1 MTFTWPAALVL
12 LALIPAGAWLLGA
25 LDRRRRRRAA
35 ARGGLDLGGG
45 GANRRAALR
54 RIPALL
60 FIAGFAV
67 LVVSLA
73 RPQSVLSLPREEGTV
88 ILAFDVSGS
97 MAATDLQPTRMAAA
111 KAAAEAFVAQQPSSV
126 VIGIVAFSDSGLA
139 VQAPTNDQGA
149 VLAAISR
156 LAPERGTS
164 LGEGILASLEAIAL
178 EESPPAT
185 DYYSIRSPSP
195 SPSPSPTPTP
205 TPVPAGT
212 HTSAVIVLLTDG
224 ENNEAPD
231 PAVAV
236 QAAADRGIRIFTV
249 GLGSPAGTTV
259 NLDGFQVHTQL
270 NEPLL
275 QQIASVTDGAYYR
288 AEDAQQLRSIY
299 AGLDTRLVV
308 EPEKIEITGLFA
320 GAGILLLAAGGVAS
334 LVWLGR
340 LP

>member
-1 MTFTWPAALVL
+1 
-12 LALIPAGAWLLGA
+12 
-25 LDRRRRRRAA
+25 
-35 ARGGLDLGGG
+35 
-45 GANRRAALR
+45 
-54 RIPALL
+54 
-60 FIAGFAV
+60 
-67 LVVSLA
+67 
-73 RPQSVLSLPREEGTV
+73 
-88 ILAFDVSGS
+88 
-97 MAATDLQPTRMAAA
+97 
-111 KAAAEAFVAQQPSSV
+111 

-195 SPSPSPTPTP
+195 SPSPTPTP

-231 PAVAV
+231 PAVAA

>member
-195 SPSPSPTPTP
+195 SPSPTPTP

-231 PAVAV
+231 PAVAA

>member
-1 MTFTWPAALVL
+1 VTFTWPAALVL

-231 PAVAV
+231 PAVAA

>member
-1 MTFTWPAALVL
+1 
-12 LALIPAGAWLLGA
+12 
-25 LDRRRRRRAA
+25 
-35 ARGGLDLGGG
+35 
-45 GANRRAALR
+45 
-54 RIPALL
+54 
-60 FIAGFAV
+60 V

-231 PAVAV
+231 PAVAA

>member
-1 MTFTWPAALVL
+1 VTFTWPAALVL

-25 LDRRRRRRAA
+25 LDRRRRRRTA

-195 SPSPSPTPTP
+195 SPSPTPTP

-231 PAVAV
+231 PAVAA